1 MDPSDNTCAGF
12 SPTAG
17 VLCYNSDRKR
27 HLFFCVAS
35 PARSARCF
43 LTVRVHLTGHAGQE
57 TKEEPLGDEGA
68 ADGTRAPAHAFSLQ
82 TAPPTSRHTP
92 PRALPSAVGPGEA
105 VCTHYGICMCMLQI
119 YPACLHIIRK
129 STDTCVQISVKT
141 RAHCGWAL
149 PLGVSGLDEVWVL
162 PALGPTCCRN

>member
-1 MDPSDNTCAGF
+1 M
-12 SPTAG
+12 
-17 VLCYNSDRKR
+17 
-27 HLFFCVAS
+27 AS
-35 PARSARCF
+35 PARSDRCF

-68 ADGTRAPAHAFSLQ
+68 ADGTRAPARAFSLQ
-82 TAPPTSRHTP
+82 TATPTSRHIP

-119 YPACLHIIRK
+119 YPCMPTYHMQINRHVRSNICE
-129 STDTCVQISVKT
+129 DTCTLWLGPAS
-141 RAHCGWAL
+141 
-149 PLGVSGLDEVWVL
+149 GVSGLDEVWVL